1 MKRIR
6 QYQGSDNSDITIK
19 KVDMN
24 DISHSLF
31 LGNDSSCC
39 TAIGSFND
47 WTAPNYIK
55 NKMVQAIE
63 LTDGNEPIGNS
74 MMYLI
79 ATASD
84 NQVKPALLIDNI
96 ELKPKYQYNDKLED
110 GIIKYGKNFCKM
122 LGRPDMD
129 IYAGPNRHKL
139 NMDNF
144 EISNESFQM
153 FGDTYGDP
161 IYLDFVTQGIPVD
174 YNSWQGDLL
183 KLKPDNNFQKD

>member
-1 MKRIR
+1 M
-6 QYQGSDNSDITIK
+6 DDIP
-19 KVDMN
+19 
-24 DISHSLF
+24 HSLF

-63 LTDGNEPIGNS
+63 LTDGKESIGNS

-79 ATASD
+79 STPNEAGEL
-84 NQVKPALLIDNI
+84 KPALLVDNI

-110 GIIKYGKNFCKM
+110 GIVKYCKNFCKK
-122 LGRPDMD
+122 LGKTDME

-144 EISNESFQM
+144 ELTPTRFQII
-153 FGDTYGDP
+153 GDTCGDDV
-161 IYLDFVTQGIPVD
+161 YLDFLSQGMPVEYD
-174 YNSWQGDLL
+174 SIEGSIL
-183 KLKPDNNFQKD
+183 KLHDDK